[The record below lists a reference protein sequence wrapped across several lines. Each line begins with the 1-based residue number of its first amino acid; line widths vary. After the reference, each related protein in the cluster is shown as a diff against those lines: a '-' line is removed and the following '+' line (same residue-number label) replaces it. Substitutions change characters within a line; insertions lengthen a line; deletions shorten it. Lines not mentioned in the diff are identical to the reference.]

1 MTNFW
6 FFFTIYQDYTLT
18 LTSNISLSFLLSS
31 QGATVHC
38 GGGQH
43 TPSDPGLQ
51 GGYYVSPTVLTVN
64 DKMTIAREEVF
75 GPVVCVMPFDT
86 EEEVVDRAN
95 NTDYGLASG
104 VFTR

>member
-1 MTNFW
+1 MSHD
-6 FFFTIYQDYTLT
+6 ISDYRHC
-18 LTSNISLSFLLSS
+18 LLI

-38 GGGQH
+38 GGGKH
-43 TPSDPGLQ
+43 STSDPNCKEGF
-51 GGYYVSPTVLTVN
+51 YVSPTVLSVD

-86 EEEVVDRAN
+86 EEEAIRRAN
-95 NTDYGLASG
+95 DTDYGLASG

>member
-1 MTNFW
+1 MSGVDLY
-6 FFFTIYQDYTLT
+6 IYTPLPVFYTT
-18 LTSNISLSFLLSS
+18 LPRWRISP
-31 QGATVHC
+31 C
-38 GGGQH
+38 GGGAH
-43 TPSDPGLQ
+43 TPTDPNCN

-75 GPVVCVMPFDT
+75 GPVVCVMAFDT

-95 NTDYGLASG
+95 DTDYGLASG